1 MSDAT
6 PQFAPGMKTSAA
18 TTALRLW
25 PGLLIIAVLGL
36 SRAWAIFG
44 EPAPTKFFVGLIIAP
59 LIVVLLLNLWWLFAS
74 RIRWSDRLQVVGA
87 FLAVSVATVFI
98 AGKNFPAM
106 ALIMY
111 ALPMVAVLWVAWL
124 LLSYFLP
131 WSIRRNGVLLIFL
144 ATGLCYS
151 LMRVDGMDGSFKST
165 INWRWTPTQEEKLLS
180 ELKST
185 AKSFESLELSD
196 VADLKFSDGDWP
208 GFRGPLRDS
217 RLTGSRIRTDW
228 ETSPPKE
235 VWKHRIGP
243 GWSSFSV
250 IGDKIFTQEQR
261 GSDELVMC
269 YGANTGTVVWEHRDA
284 TRFEEIVAGPG
295 PRGTPTFH
303 EGRLYA
309 QGANGL
315 LNCLN
320 AATGKLYWSVDITK
334 DSNATVPQWGFS
346 SSPLICHGL
355 VSVFAGGPGGKSV
368 VAYRIDNGEFAWA
381 AGEGTQSYCSTQS
394 ATIGGVEQLLIS
406 TNEGLFAF
414 DPDSGKVIWEHRW
427 PVEQARVVQPAV
439 LSDTDLLIG
448 TGMSGGTRR
457 LNVRHEDDQWI
468 VKELWTAKT
477 FKPYFNDFVVS
488 DGNLYGFDGN
498 IFMCIG
504 LNDGKLKWRARGYGN
519 GQVLLLA
526 EDDLL
531 LILTEQG
538 EVALVQ
544 ADPEKHVEISRFKAI
559 EGKTW
564 NHPVISHG
572 KLFVRNAEEIA
583 CFELPMIEVNT
594 ETSTEATSN

>member
-1 MSDAT
+1 MSDAM
-6 PQFAPGMKTSAA
+6 PQLVPETKTSS
-18 TTALRLW
+18 TSSSLRLW
-25 PGLLIIAVLGL
+25 PGLLIVAALGL

-111 ALPMVAVLWVAWL
+111 ALPMVAVLWVGWL
-124 LLSYFLP
+124 LLSYFLSWP
-131 WSIRRNGVLLIFL
+131 IRKTGLLLIFL

-151 LMRVDGMDGSFKST
+151 LLRVDGMDGEFKST
-165 INWRWTPTQEEKLLS
+165 INWRWTPTPEEKLLS

-185 AKSFESLELSD
+185 AKSLESLEPGD
-196 VADLKFSDGDWP
+196 VADLKFSEGDWS

-217 RLTGSRIRTDW
+217 RLTGTRIRTNW

-269 YGANTGTVVWEHRDA
+269 YDANTGSIVWEHRDP

-334 DSNATVPQWGFS
+334 DSNATIPQWGFS
-346 SSPLICHGL
+346 SSPFVCRGL

-368 VAYRIDNGEFAWA
+368 VAYNIDNGEFAWA

-394 ATIGGVEQLLIS
+394 ATIGDVEQLLIS

-414 DPDSGKVIWEHRW
+414 EPDNGKVIWEHRW
-427 PVEQARVVQPAV
+427 PVEQARVVQPAI

-468 VKELWTAKT
+468 VKELWTAKI

-498 IFMCIG
+498 IFMCVG

-564 NHPVISHG
+564 NHPVIAHG

-583 CFELPMIEVNT
+583 CFQLPMIEANT
-594 ETSTEATSN
+594 EPSTEATSN